1 MGDTSRD
8 YRRPD
13 GETRYWPV
21 GPFKLRLPFLH
32 YRFEWPDY
40 FQGLLMCAVDLA
52 AIPLMTELLGMPFEA
67 ALAVDPGH
75 TPIFLRLAEA
85 ARADSLQGKAIRYYR
100 EALTREP
107 RNLAAIAGEGEA
119 LVEKGAIEKAR
130 GSLAKLESLCGQSC
144 AETQQLNARI
154 AAGPPARV
162 QTAEASLPNGITS
175 QAN

>member
-67 ALAVDPGH
+67 ALAVVPTRRDVVV
-75 TPIFLRLAEA
+75 TKA
-85 ARADSLQGKAIRYYR
+85 ADGR
-100 EALTREP
+100 
-107 RNLAAIAGEGEA
+107 
-119 LVEKGAIEKAR
+119 
-130 GSLAKLESLCGQSC
+130 C
-144 AETQQLNARI
+144 
-154 AAGPPARV
+154 
-162 QTAEASLPNGITS
+162 
-175 QAN
+175 